1 MIPLAEKSAT
11 PKSQV
16 GSYLS
21 RYALLISLVVLIA
34 LAQLV
39 SKGSFLQSNNLIN
52 VLAQNSVAG
61 VLAVGQTMV
70 ILTSGI
76 DLSLG
81 SITALSSMVV
91 LLMQGQGSTIARL
104 AGLTVA
110 LVCGLLNG
118 ILITRGRIP
127 PFIATLGMMQ
137 VALGL
142 AYVIGGGFAVYE
154 EPHVPLIGGLD
165 AIGPVPLII
174 VVWVVVTVLT
184 WVILR
189 RTRYGAYIYATG
201 GNERATRVSGVRT
214 ARVKIFVYVMA
225 GLFAGIAGILYVN
238 RLGYSQ
244 PSIGNSLTLA
254 SIAPVVV
261 GGTSLFGGIGGVWNT
276 VAGVLIVGVL
286 VNLMVLTGVNANIQQ
301 AVQGLLVLIVV
312 YVFVRQQQRTR

>member
-1 MIPLAEKSAT
+1 MSTIMDKPVAAGSRLAAF
-11 PKSQV
+11 
-16 GSYLS
+16 LS
-21 RYALLISLVVLIA
+21 RHALLISLAVLVVL
-34 LAQLV
+34 AQVV
-39 SKGSFLQSNNLIN
+39 SKGSFLGSNNLIN

-91 LLMQGQGSTIARL
+91 LLMQSQGSLVARSSGL
-104 AGLTVA
+104 AVA
-110 LVCGLLNG
+110 LACGLVNG
-118 ILITRGRIP
+118 VLVTKGRIP

-142 AYVIGGGFAVYE
+142 AYVLGGGFAKYE
-154 EPHVPLIGGLD
+154 EPHVPLLGSSD
-165 AIGPVPLII
+165 TIGPIPLII
-174 VVWVVVTVLT
+174 VVWLVVAVLA
-184 WVILR
+184 WLIVK
-189 RTRYGAYIYATG
+189 RTRYGSYIYATG
-201 GNERATRVSGVRT
+201 GNERAARVSGVRT

-225 GLFAGIAGILYVN
+225 GLFAGVAGILYIN

-244 PSIGNSLTLA
+244 PQIGGSLTLA

-301 AVQGLLVLIVV
+301 AVQGLLVLVV
-312 YVFVRQQQRTR
+312 VSVFVRRQRRTR